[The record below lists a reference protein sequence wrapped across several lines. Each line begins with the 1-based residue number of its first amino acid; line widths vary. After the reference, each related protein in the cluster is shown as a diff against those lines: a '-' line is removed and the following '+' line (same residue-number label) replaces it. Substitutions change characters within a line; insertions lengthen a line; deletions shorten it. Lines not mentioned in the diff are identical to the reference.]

1 MKDDLIVLLLEQ
13 YGDQIIND
21 YRRKLAEGNA
31 NASGLLGNSLKTEVT
46 YDDEVYEVSLRIQDY
61 WKYLEYGRE
70 PGRFPNIDAIK
81 RWIMVKPVL
90 PTPTKNGKLP
100 TIDQLTFL
108 ISRKIAREGI
118 EPRMFLTN
126 TIEELD
132 LKPLEDAIT
141 ELLAKRFT
149 KTLKEV

>member
-1 MKDDLIVLLLEQ
+1 
-13 YGDQIIND
+13 
-21 YRRKLAEGNA
+21 
-31 NASGLLGNSLKTEVT
+31 
-46 YDDEVYEVSLRIQDY
+46 
-61 WKYLEYGRE
+61 
-70 PGRFPNIDAIK
+70 
-81 RWIMVKPVL
+81 MVKPVL